1 MNVARTE
8 ERIQYAFLLA
18 SMGIAYLLVA
28 LLCVVARGRRRRPD
42 KDLVIYVHG
51 PADSVGY
58 LRRFEFLRPF
68 LDADGVRYD
77 IKTHF
82 DDKLVNAAFSAG
94 RKAQYKL
101 YSRIL
106 WRRVGQVW
114 QGRRYKAAFVQRSLF
129 ALYPDARTPY
139 LERLLRRLCDNI
151 TLDFWD
157 PVHLW
162 QPELTFS
169 SFQYADK
176 IAVVNEGLFAE
187 YSPRHPNVRILPI
200 AIDLGGYVEKVD
212 YALHRPVR
220 LFYTGSAYNV
230 TGHLV
235 PLLPVLEDLAREYD
249 LELTV
254 VGPQAPPSHALR
266 IRHLRWDAGTYYQL
280 LADSDLA
287 LFPFFGPPE
296 QNRQRVASK
305 TLDYLAA
312 GVPFVG
318 VVDGLAAGV
327 EPDRHFMAVRDP
339 SQWPSRLREALQDRD
354 RRESVGRAAR
364 RLVETSFSLR
374 KSYDDFK
381 RIAFE
386 QVIPR

>member
-1 MNVARTE
+1 MNFGKAIERVHYAVLLLSIGIGYCVITLLGLVAR
-8 ERIQYAFLLA
+8 
-18 SMGIAYLLVA
+18 V
-28 LLCVVARGRRRRPD
+28 RRRRAD

-51 PADSVGY
+51 PANSVGY
-58 LRRFEFLRPF
+58 LRRFEFLRQF

-77 IKTHF
+77 VKTHF
-82 DDKLVNAAFSAG
+82 DDAVVNAAFSSG
-94 RKAQYKL
+94 RKAQYRL

-106 WRRVGQVW
+106 WRRIRQVW

-129 ALYPDARTPY
+129 ALYPDARTPH

-162 QPELTFS
+162 QPDLTFS
-169 SFQYADK
+169 SFQCADK
-176 IAVVNEGLFAE
+176 IAVVNDGLFAE
-187 YSPRHPNVRILPI
+187 YSARHPNVRILPI
-200 AIDLGGYVEKVD
+200 AVDLGLYVEKVD
-212 YALHRPVR
+212 FALHRPVR
-220 LFYTGSAYNV
+220 LFYTGSHYNV
-230 TGHLV
+230 AGHLV

-254 VGPQAPPSHALR
+254 VGPQAPHSAALR
-266 IRHLRWDAGTYYQL
+266 IRHVPWDAGTYYQL
-280 LADSDLA
+280 LADTDLA

-318 VVDGLAAGV
+318 VIEGLAAGV
-327 EPDRHFMAVRDP
+327 EPDRHFMAVRDT
-339 SQWPSRLREALQDRD
+339 SEWPSRLREALENHD
-354 RRESVGRAAR
+354 RRESLGRAAR

-386 QVIPR
+386 QVTSR